1 MRVRVWSAI
10 AFAVVGNVAV
20 AYAADKPDDLKENR
34 VEARLS
40 SDARLKGQDIHVDV
54 DEGVAR
60 IRGKVATAADKARA
74 EQLAAKVVGVRS
86 VDNQLEVDPA
96 VAKDR
101 IEHNADKAKER
112 IDDNAKKSKDR
123 IDENAKK
130 AKDRTDERAKA
141 AKESAD
147 RTNRPAAENGAAPVE
162 HRTKD
167 DAGDQLSDSW
177 ITGKVKAQF
186 VGVDVLKGS
195 DMTVDTSSDG
205 AVTLTGTVPNE
216 TARTRAIEIAR
227 TTRGVRKVVDNL
239 KVK

>member
-20 AYAADKPDDLKENR
+20 ARAADKPDDLKENR
-34 VEARLS
+34 VETRLS
-40 SDARLKGQDIHVDV
+40 QDARLKGQDIHVDV

-60 IRGKVATAADKARA
+60 IRGKVATAADKTRA

-101 IEHNADKAKER
+101 IEHNADQAKAR

-123 IDENAKK
+123 IDENARK
-130 AKDRTDERAKA
+130 AKDRADERAKT
-141 AKESAD
+141 AKETAD
-147 RTNRPAAENGAAPVE
+147 RTTNRPSDNGAPVE
-162 HRTKD
+162 HRNKD
-167 DAGDQLSDSW
+167 DAGNQLSDSW
-177 ITGKVKAQF
+177 ITGKVKTQF
-186 VGVDVLKGS
+186 VGVDALKGS
-195 DMTVDTSSDG
+195 DMTVDTGNDG
-205 AVTLTGTVPNE
+205 VVTLTGTVPNE
-216 TARTRAIEIAR
+216 TARAKAIEIAR

-239 KVK
+239 KIK

>member
-1 MRVRVWSAI
+1 
-10 AFAVVGNVAV
+10 
-20 AYAADKPDDLKENR
+20 

-40 SDARLKGQDIHVDV
+40 QDARLKGQDIHVDV

-60 IRGKVATAADKARA
+60 IRGKVATTADKTRA

-112 IDDNAKKSKDR
+112 IDENAKKAKER

-130 AKDRTDERAKA
+130 AKDRADERSKT
-141 AKESAD
+141 AKETAE
-147 RTNRPAAENGAAPVE
+147 RTNRPADNAAPVE
-162 HRTKD
+162 HRNKD
-167 DAGDQLSDSW
+167 DAGGQLSDSW
-177 ITGKVKAQF
+177 ITGKVKGQF

-195 DMTVDTSSDG
+195 DMTVDTGNDG
-205 AVTLTGTVPNE
+205 VVTLTGTVPNE
-216 TARTRAIEIAR
+216 TARARAIEIAR